1 MGSTDFATAAPSPHR
16 NSSQYDEDK
25 TPYTAPVISRDED
38 LDIDEASRK
47 ILERRLVRK
56 VDWRLCTIA
65 GILCSLNL
73 MDSGIISSA
82 SVADDFFTDL
92 GLGVG
97 NRYSVSILVYTV
109 ASVTFQLPATLC
121 VRMCGPRFVFSLITI
136 GFGIITMCTAF
147 INTWEQMVVLRLLL
161 GIAQSAIFPGLSY
174 LISTWYTRK
183 EQQLRFAFLQTGE
196 VIVVGLG
203 IFLNYGVNHLNGKG
217 NLAGWRWMFLVQG
230 LLAIGMLSCSKEVT
244 EPRVNVIIVLG
255 FVTYFWMVDFPENA
269 HKSLRFLTAEE
280 QNLAVARISDDRGD
294 VKAEEF
300 SFWNCIIHFLDP
312 KIYGFCALLFCLNLV
327 STSLSYF
334 LPIIL
339 KTGMGFSEDSSIILS
354 APPYFYAV
362 IPVIISSIVGD
373 YYQLRGLVI
382 IFNSIC
388 TIVGFCML
396 GFASQDTVRYI
407 GTYLSTGGY
416 VSNWA
421 AMNAYQS
428 SNIVGQWKR
437 ATFAAA
443 STACNGLGGI
453 AGAFIIRYNEAPRYM
468 TAIWVSIGS
477 HIVII
482 AIVGMFSIYFWYAN
496 GRQRKGMVLLER
508 TMDFRYTY

>member
-1 MGSTDFATAAPSPHR
+1 MDSTDFATSSQFQDA
-16 NSSQYDEDK
+16 SQYDKEK
-25 TPYTAPVISRDED
+25 TVPTASISYEDED
-38 LDIDEASRK
+38 PDIHGASRK
-47 ILERRLVRK
+47 ALERKLVRK

-121 VRMCGPRFVFSLITI
+121 VRMYGPRLVFSLITI
-136 GFGIITMCTAF
+136 GFGIITMGTAF
-147 INTWEQMVVLRLLL
+147 INTWQQMVALRLLL
-161 GIAQSAIFPGLSY
+161 GIAQSAVFPGLSY
-174 LISTWYTRK
+174 LISTWYTRQ
-183 EQQLRFAFLQTGE
+183 EQQLRFAFLQSGE

-217 NLAGWRWMFLVQG
+217 GLAGWRWMFLVQG
-230 LLAIGMLSCSKEVT
+230 LLAIAV
-244 EPRVNVIIVLG
+244 G
-255 FVTYFWMVDFPENA
+255 FATYLWMIDFPENS
-269 HKSLRFLTAEE
+269 HQSFRFLTTEE
-280 QNLAVARISDDRGD
+280 QELAVTRISDDRGD
-294 VKAEEF
+294 VKPEKF

-327 STSLSYF
+327 STSMSYF

-339 KTGMGFSEDSSIILS
+339 KTGMGLSEDSSIMLS

-362 IPVIISSIVGD
+362 IPVIISSTIGD

-382 IFNSIC
+382 VFNCIC
-388 TIVGFCML
+388 TILGFGML
-396 GFASQDTVRYI
+396 GFASQNAVRYI
-407 GTYLSTGGY
+407 GTYLVTGGY

-443 STACNGLGGI
+443 ATACNGLGGI

-482 AIVGMFSIYFWYAN
+482 VIVGIFSIYFWHAN
-496 GRQRKGMVLLER
+496 NRQRKGIFLLEK